1 MSDEL
6 REPKFCKLIPIAKGV
21 CFGLVSLRIVLILI
35 ATIDITIGAASIGI
49 GIIAF
54 LKFKLPATL
63 LAFSVLNGVSLLL
76 ALASIFAISTRS
88 MSLLRFYYLWK
99 CAEVV
104 ALPVFEIAIFYT
116 ASLSTQVH
124 SQLTHHQVVNYY
136 SLVIAKC
143 LLRIY
148 FAFLIFSYCMR
159 IDRGES
165 LLVEYGERRLSKM
178 IEKIKEE

>member
-63 LAFSVLNGVSLLL
+63 LAFSVLNGVSLFL
-76 ALASIFAISTRS
+76 ALASIFAISTR
-88 MSLLRFYYLWK
+88 
-99 CAEVV
+99 
-104 ALPVFEIAIFYT
+104 
-116 ASLSTQVH
+116 
-124 SQLTHHQVVNYY
+124 
-136 SLVIAKC
+136 
-143 LLRIY
+143 
-148 FAFLIFSYCMR
+148 
-159 IDRGES
+159 
-165 LLVEYGERRLSKM
+165 
-178 IEKIKEE
+178 